1 MRKRKLFLI
10 LFPLFLGIGI
20 YLLYRSRNLFY
31 FKLIHSTFLSKPVL
45 HIRDFA
51 KLYRKMF
58 STWVVYSLPDG
69 LWLFSFGAALL
80 VDRIFYF
87 YDFVVFTSIYIGM
100 IALEFLQLYF
110 GGHGSVIG
118 TFDTMDIFFFTLGY
132 LSIVLI
138 SKYYHKKNPP
148 DKSMSTIENKKKE
161 VLYNT
166 RTIIT
171 FTILGILPSLL

>member
-10 LFPLFLGIGI
+10 FFPLFLGIGI

-80 VDRIFYF
+80 VDRTFYF

-100 IALEFLQLYF
+100 IILEFLQLYF
-110 GGHGSVIG
+110 GGHGSMIG
-118 TFDTMDIFFFTLGY
+118 TFDTMDIFCFTLGY
-132 LSIVLI
+132 IAIVLI

-148 DKSMSTIENKKKE
+148 DKSMFTIKNKKKE
-161 VLYNT
+161 VLYNV
-166 RTIIT
+166 RTIII
-171 FTILGILPSLL
+171 FIILGILPSLL

>member
-138 SKYYHKKNPP
+138 SKYYHKKILLINLCSQL
-148 DKSMSTIENKKKE
+148 KIRKKE

-171 FTILGILPSLL
+171 FIILGILPSLL

>member
-1 MRKRKLFLI
+1 MRKRKILLI

-80 VDRIFYF
+80 IDRIFYF
-87 YDFVVFTSIYIGM
+87 YDFIVFTSIYILM
-100 IALEFLQLYF
+100 IILEFVQLYF

-118 TFDTMDIFFFTLGY
+118 TFDTMDILFFTLGY
-132 LSIVLI
+132 IFIVLI
-138 SKYYHKKNPP
+138 SKHYHKKNLP
-148 DKSMSTIENKKKE
+148 DKSLFTIENKRKE
-161 VLYNT
+161 VIYNVK
-166 RTIIT
+166 TILI
-171 FTILGILPSLL
+171 FTILGILSSLL

>member
-118 TFDTMDIFFFTLGY
+118 TFDTMDIFFFTLVY

-148 DKSMSTIENKKKE
+148 DKSMFTIENKKKE

-166 RTIIT
+166 RTTII

>member
-148 DKSMSTIENKKKE
+148 DKSMFTIENKKKE

-171 FTILGILPSLL
+171 FIILGILPSLL

>member
-1 MRKRKLFLI
+1 MRKRKILLI

-80 VDRIFYF
+80 IDRIFYF
-87 YDFVVFTSIYIGM
+87 YDFIVFTSIYILM
-100 IALEFLQLYF
+100 IILEFVQLYF

-118 TFDTMDIFFFTLGY
+118 TFTLWIFYFLPLVIFLLCSY
-132 LSIVLI
+132 L
-138 SKYYHKKNPP
+138 N
-148 DKSMSTIENKKKE
+148 
-161 VLYNT
+161 
-166 RTIIT
+166 IIT
-171 FTILGILPSLL
+171 KKIFLTNPYLLLKIREKKSFIM

>member
-20 YLLYRSRNLFY
+20 FLLYRSRNLFY
-31 FKLIHSTFLSKPVL
+31 FKLIHSIFLSKPVL

-148 DKSMSTIENKKKE
+148 DKSMFTIENKKKE

-166 RTIIT
+166 RTIII

>member
-10 LFPLFLGIGI
+10 FFPLFLGIGI

-31 FKLIHSTFLSKPVL
+31 FKLIHSTFLSKPIL

-80 VDRIFYF
+80 VDRTFYF

-100 IALEFLQLYF
+100 IILEFLQLYF
-110 GGHGSVIG
+110 GGHGSMIG
-118 TFDTMDIFFFTLGY
+118 TFDTMDIFCFTLGY
-132 LSIVLI
+132 IAIVLI

-148 DKSMSTIENKKKE
+148 DKSMFTIENKKKE
-161 VLYNT
+161 VLYNV
-166 RTIIT
+166 RTIII
-171 FTILGILPSLL
+171 FIILGILPSLL

>member
-31 FKLIHSTFLSKPVL
+31 FKLIHSTLSKPVL

-148 DKSMSTIENKKKE
+148 DKSMFTIENKKKE

-171 FTILGILPSLL
+171 FIILGILPSLL

>member
-31 FKLIHSTFLSKPVL
+31 FKLIHSTLLCKPVL

-69 LWLFSFGAALL
+69 LWLFSFGATLL

-148 DKSMSTIENKKKE
+148 DKSMFTIENKKKE

-166 RTIIT
+166 RTIII

>member
-118 TFDTMDIFFFTLGY
+118 TFDTMDIFFFKLGY

-148 DKSMSTIENKKKE
+148 DKSMFTIENKKKE

-171 FTILGILPSLL
+171 FIILGILPSLL

>member
-45 HIRDFA
+45 HVRDFA

-110 GGHGSVIG
+110 GGHGRVIG

-148 DKSMSTIENKKKE
+148 DKSMFKIENKKKE

-166 RTIIT
+166 RTIII

>member
-1 MRKRKLFLI
+1 MRKRKILLI

-80 VDRIFYF
+80 IDRIFYF
-87 YDFVVFTSIYIGM
+87 YDFIVFTSIYILM
-100 IALEFLQLYF
+100 IILEFVQLYF

-118 TFDTMDIFFFTLGY
+118 TFDTMDILFFTLGY
-132 LSIVLI
+132 IFIVLI
-138 SKYYHKKNPP
+138 SKHYHKKNLP
-148 DKSMSTIENKKKE
+148 DKSLFTIENKRKE
-161 VLYNT
+161 VIYNVKS
-166 RTIIT
+166 ILI

>member
-1 MRKRKLFLI
+1 MRKRKLILIFFPLI
-10 LFPLFLGIGI
+10 LGIII

-31 FKLIHSTFLSKPVL
+31 FKLINATFLNESVL
-45 HIRDFA
+45 QLRTFA
-51 KLYRKMF
+51 KLYRNMF

-87 YDFVVFTSIYIGM
+87 YNFVVFTGVYLWM
-100 IALEFLQLYF
+100 IILEFLQLFF
-110 GGHGSVIG
+110 GGHGSLLG

-138 SKYYHKKNPP
+138 SNYIHKKNKPE
-148 DKSMSTIENKKKE
+148 KSVYTLENKKKE
-161 VLYNT
+161 FFYNLKTIFIFTVLA
-166 RTIIT
+166 
-171 FTILGILPSLL
+171 ILPSLM